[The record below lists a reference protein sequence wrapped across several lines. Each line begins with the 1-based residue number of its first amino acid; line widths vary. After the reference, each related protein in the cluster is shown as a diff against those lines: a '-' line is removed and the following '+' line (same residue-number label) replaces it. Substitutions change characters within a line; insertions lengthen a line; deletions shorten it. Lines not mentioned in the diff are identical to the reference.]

1 MTHKQFL
8 RLNNLFH
15 LHEFFRFLHAI
26 QKNTFTFVSR
36 ELDLLRQHIKP
47 GEVYRRSD
55 LEYYSTAIDRHLA
68 TLTKDG
74 TLIKL
79 NQGLY
84 YAPKQS
90 KFGVVPPDDRQVVE
104 RFLKD
109 EDFLLVSPNTFN
121 SLGLGLT
128 QLYNTTWVYN
138 HKRKGEFQLNGKTFE
153 FKLKSSFPKNITR
166 EYLLVDLLNNIED
179 LAEDQSQTLDK
190 LPNIIGSFN
199 ADALMKA
206 TQLYGNGKTKRKL
219 KSIVRNVFQ
228 HGIIGQIDRD

>member
-1 MTHKQFL
+1 MNFSIFCMQSKK
-8 RLNNLFH
+8 H
-15 LHEFFRFLHAI
+15 LYFCIKEM
-26 QKNTFTFVSR
+26 
-36 ELDLLRQHIKP
+36 DLLRQHIKP

-68 TLTKDG
+68 SLTKDG
-74 TLIKL
+74 TLVKL

-90 KFGVVPPDDRQVVE
+90 KFGNVPPDDRQVVE

-109 EDFLLVSPNTFN
+109 DDFLLVSPNTFN

-190 LPNIIGSFN
+190 LPNNIDSFN

-219 KSIVRNVFQ
+219 KSIVRNIFQ
-228 HGIIGQIDRD
+228 HA

>member
-1 MTHKQFL
+1 MK
-8 RLNNLFH
+8 
-15 LHEFFRFLHAI
+15 
-26 QKNTFTFVSR
+26 
-36 ELDLLRQHIKP
+36 LLRQHIKQ

-68 TLTKDG
+68 QLTKEN
-74 TLIKL
+74 TLVKL

-166 EYLLVDLLNNIED
+166 EYLLVDLLNSMES
-179 LAEDQSQTLDK
+179 LAEDQSETLDK
-190 LPNIIGSFN
+190 LPNNIGSYDT
-199 ADALMKA
+199 DALMKA
-206 TQLYGNGKTKRKL
+206 TQLYGTGKTKRRL
-219 KSIVRNVFQ
+219 KSIVRNILQ
-228 HGIIGQIDRD
+228 HA

>member
-1 MTHKQFL
+1 M
-8 RLNNLFH
+8 N
-15 LHEFFRFLHAI
+15 
-26 QKNTFTFVSR
+26 
-36 ELDLLRQHIKP
+36 LLRQHIKQ

-90 KFGVVPPDDRQVVE
+90 KFGNVPPDDRQVVE

-109 EDFLLVSPNTFN
+109 DDFLLVSPNTFN

-138 HKRKGEFQLNGKTFE
+138 HKRKGEFQVNGKTFE

-190 LPNIIGSFN
+190 LPNNIDSFN

-219 KSIVRNVFQ
+219 KSIVRTVFQ
-228 HGIIGQIDRD
+228 HA